1 MSISK
6 PMLKKIRIT
15 TKTGDKGTT
24 RLFSGEKVPKASPRL
39 DALGDIDELASILG
53 IARCHARKPRTRQA
67 LLELQKDLFVIG
79 AEIATTTSK
88 LARLPRRVD
97 EAFLKTLEG
106 NLETLHETVPL
117 HGGFVV
123 PGADLSS
130 AYLDYGRAVARR
142 CERKIAALLTKK
154 EILNPLVL
162 VWMNR
167 LSDYLYLTARSEEN
181 RPIPV
186 KE

>member
-1 MSISK
+1 MSISN

-39 DALGDIDELASILG
+39 DALGDIDELGSVLG
-53 IARCHARKPRTRQA
+53 IARCHARRQKTRQS
-67 LLELQKDLFVIG
+67 LLELQRDLFVVG

-97 EAFLKTLEG
+97 EAFLKTLEE
-106 NLETLHETVPL
+106 NLETLHETVSL

-123 PGADLSS
+123 PGANVSS
-130 AYLDYGRAVARR
+130 AYLDYARAVTRR
-142 CERKIAALLTKK
+142 CERKIAAILETKV
-154 EILNPLVL
+154 ILNPLAL

-167 LSDYLYLTARSEEN
+167 LSDYLYLLARSEEN

-186 KE
+186 KK